1 MRLFV
6 AIEIEEPVV
15 ERVVQ
20 LSDELRRRVHT
31 RAPSARLTWIPRDR
45 LHLTVRFIGEVDE
58 LRFDEIRGALAP
70 ALDARAFDMML
81 EGAGAFPKHGPPR
94 VLWAG
99 IAQGETELIALEQ
112 EVSARLR
119 RCGLPPE
126 VRPYRPHLT
135 LARVRDARGLRTDT
149 LFDGLDGTLGATTV
163 RAITLFQSRLSP
175 TGTAYL
181 ALQSTDLQWKN

>member
-15 ERVVQ
+15 ERVLQ
-20 LSDELRRRVHT
+20 LSDELRRRIEA

-58 LRFDEIRGALAP
+58 PRADGIRAALAP
-70 ALDARAFDMML
+70 PLDARAFDL
-81 EGAGAFPKHGPPR
+81 TFEGAGAFPKHGLPR

-99 IAQGETELIALEQ
+99 ITHGEPELIALEQ
-112 EVSARLR
+112 EVSARLL
-119 RCGLPPE
+119 RCGVPSE
-126 VRPYRPHLT
+126 DRPYRPHLT
-135 LARVRDARGLRTDT
+135 LARVRAAKGLRADM
-149 LFDGLDGTLGATTV
+149 LFDDLHGTPGTTTV
-163 RAITLFQSRLSP
+163 RAITLFESRLSP
-175 TGTAYL
+175 KGPAYL